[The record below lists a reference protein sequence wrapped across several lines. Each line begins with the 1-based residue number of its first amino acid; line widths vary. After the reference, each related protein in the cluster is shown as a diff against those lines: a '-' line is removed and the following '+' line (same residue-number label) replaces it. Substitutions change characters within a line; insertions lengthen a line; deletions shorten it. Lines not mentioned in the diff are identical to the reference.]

1 MKRIAIH
8 CAHDALVP
16 LEKLVPNPRN
26 PNKHPARQITLLSKI
41 IEAQGWR
48 VPITVST
55 RSGFIVRGHGR
66 VEAARE
72 LGCEVAPVDYQSYA
86 NEAEEWADLI
96 ADNRIAELA
105 DTDDQLLKKLLQE
118 IRSFDLDPALTG
130 YTDDELLSLLATDG
144 TKGLTDE
151 DDAPAL
157 PASPVSRAGDVWHL
171 DGHRLV
177 CGDGAKTETLSTL
190 MEKEK
195 ASLIFTDPPY
205 NVDYGSSQGKG
216 KTKKILNDNL
226 GGEFSQFLYDAC
238 KTMIAFCEGAFYICM
253 SSSEIHTLREAFVR
267 AGGHWSTFLIWAKST
282 FTIGRSDYQ
291 RQYEPILYGWKEKG
305 KHFWC
310 GARNQGDVWFLDKP
324 RVNDL
329 HPTMKPVSLV
339 ERAIANSSRPR
350 DIVLDPF
357 AGSGTTLIACEKM
370 NRQARLIELDTK
382 YCDVI
387 LRRWQAFTGK
397 MALLNGQTFDQV
409 AKERIVNGG

>member
-1 MKRIAIH
+1 MKEIAIH

-26 PNKHPARQITLLSKI
+26 PNKHPASQITLLSKI
-41 IEAQGWR
+41 IVAQGWR
-48 VPITVST
+48 VPITVSI

-66 VEAARE
+66 VDAARE
-72 LGCEVAPVDYQSYA
+72 LGCEVAPVDYQDYA

-105 DTDDQLLKKLLQE
+105 DTDDELLKELLQD

-130 YTDDELLSLLATDG
+130 YTDDEILALLAADG

-157 PASPVSRAGDVWHL
+157 PASPISRAGDVWHL
-171 DGHRLV
+171 DCHRLV
-177 CGDGAKTETLSTL
+177 CGDGAKTETLSRL

-195 ASLIFTDPPY
+195 ASLVFTDPPY
-205 NVDYGSSQGKG
+205 NVDYGSSKGKE

-226 GGEFSQFLYDAC
+226 GGEFSKFLYEAC
-238 KTMIAFCEGAFYICM
+238 KTMISFCEGAVYICM

-291 RQYEPILYGWKEKG
+291 RQYEPILYGWREKG

-329 HPTMKPVSLV
+329 HPTMKPVGLV
-339 ERAIANSSRPR
+339 ERALTNSSRPR

-357 AGSGTTLIACEKM
+357 AGSGTTLIACEKT
-370 NRQARLIELDTK
+370 NRQARLVELDTK

-409 AKERIVNGG
+409 AKERIGNGG